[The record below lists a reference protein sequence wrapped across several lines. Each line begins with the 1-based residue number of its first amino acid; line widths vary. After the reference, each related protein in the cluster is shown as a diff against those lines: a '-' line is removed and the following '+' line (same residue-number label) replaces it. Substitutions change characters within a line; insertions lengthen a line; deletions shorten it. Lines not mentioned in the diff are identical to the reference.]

1 MAARRPAR
9 TRPQSVLSR
18 RLAHPVPPET
28 VIRRLDD
35 GAAMVWSAPRRPGG
49 TGFVG
54 LVADARDVVTLDAD
68 NRVRDGRG
76 ADQGSGLDGFAA
88 VLRARLATSTC
99 DSPLLG
105 WWGQLGYEAGA
116 RALGV
121 PFAAPDGPMAAFA
134 LVDRGVLIDTTS
146 GALTLVVDAAAAD
159 ATGWLASAA
168 TRLRGGA
175 PGPDLSVPVVGPARR
190 RLGRS
195 DYLEAIDE
203 CLQAITRGDAY
214 QLCLTRTID
223 VELPA
228 GLDPLAVAG
237 RLVRASPAPHAGA
250 LRFGD
255 RWLLSAS
262 PETYLA
268 VDTAG
273 WARTSPI
280 KGTRPRHVDPVRDRA
295 LAVELASDE
304 KERAENVMIVDLCRN
319 DLHEVSAL
327 GSVQVSEL
335 WAVHSH
341 PHVHQLVSTV
351 ESQLVTDALDAALA
365 LFPAGSM
372 TGAPKRSAM
381 TLLAGLEQGP
391 RGAYSGIWGR
401 FSSDGSAD
409 LAVVIRSIEVRPGA
423 ASLGTGG
430 GITILSDPVR
440 EWQETELKLAAGLAA
455 LGVR

>member
-1 MAARRPAR
+1 MVARRAAGTP
-9 TRPQSVLSR
+9 PQTVLRR
-18 RLAHPVPPET
+18 RLTRPVPPEM
-28 VIRRLDD
+28 VIRLLDD
-35 GAAMVWSAPRRPGG
+35 GAAMVWSAPGAPGG

-54 LVADARDVVTLDAD
+54 LVADARDVVTLDGD
-68 NRVRDGRG
+68 DRVRDGRG
-76 ADQGSGLDGFAA
+76 VDQGGGLDGLAA
-88 VLRARLATSTC
+88 VLRSRLATSTC

-134 LVDRGVLIDTTS
+134 LVDRGVLIDAMS
-146 GALTLVVDAAAAD
+146 GVLTLVVDAGAPD
-159 ATGWLASAA
+159 ALAWLASAA
-168 TRLRGGA
+168 TRLRAGA
-175 PGPDLSVPVVGPARR
+175 RGRESSVPVVGPARR
-190 RLGRS
+190 RLGRTA
-195 DYLEAIDE
+195 YLEAIDE

-214 QLCLTRTID
+214 QLCLTTTVD

-228 GLDPLAVAG
+228 GFDPLVVAG
-237 RLVRASPAPHAGA
+237 RLARSSPAPHAGA
-250 LRFGD
+250 LRIGD

-262 PETYLA
+262 PETYLT

-273 WARTSPI
+273 RARTSPI
-280 KGTRPRHVDPVRDRA
+280 KGTRPRHADPARDRA
-295 LAVELASDE
+295 LAAELASDE

-351 ESQLVTDALDAALA
+351 ESQLVADALDAALA

-381 TLLAGLEQGP
+381 TLLAELEQGP
-391 RGAYSGIWGR
+391 RGAYSGVWGR
-401 FSSDGSAD
+401 FSGDGSAD
-409 LAVVIRSIEVRPGA
+409 LAVVIRSIEVRPGI

-440 EWQETELKLAAGLAA
+440 EWQETGLKLAAGLAA